1 MKLKKVIKIISL
13 TLLITFG
20 LILLGWTAAFF
31 AVRYGLTNVAGQVD
45 QDSFWYNQA
54 LPLEDI
60 NEIEIKENKQQLQT
74 DAETVA
80 SPTAILPMAATSSWG
95 VLIDN
100 LTTST
105 ICQLKIIN
113 QAGYS
118 APAKTWQTA
127 IGQPELGWRFVT
139 AAALSQWL
147 TYRSGQEKIA
157 DQSLTQCLKVVEKK
171 QIVLDS
177 LDLSAKKGL
186 FTWQNGEE
194 WSVIEKALIKDKAVI
209 EKAAKQAG
217 IRPRILVSAAIVEQ
231 LRLYYTQRELF
242 EKFFKPLNILA
253 SANKMAWGVMAIK
266 EKTAIATEEHL
277 QDRQSAFY
285 LGPEKEILLSL
296 PRGNETEIR
305 YQRLTNEKDHYYSY
319 LYGGLYLAQ
328 VIEQWSKAGYD
339 ISGRPEILV
348 TLFNIGFNNSKP
360 KANPQVGGSKININ
374 GRDYSFGGLGY
385 EFYYSEALNK
395 EFPY

>member
-1 MKLKKVIKIISL
+1 MKVKKIIKTISL
-13 TLLITFG
+13 VLLIAGG
-20 LILLGWTAAFF
+20 LIMIGWTAAFF
-31 AVRYGLTNVAGQVD
+31 AVRYGWTNVAGQAD
-45 QDSFWYNQA
+45 QDSSWYSQA
-54 LPLEDI
+54 LPLE
-60 NEIEIKENKQQLQT
+60 NNYKIETSTIE
-74 DAETVA
+74 VV
-80 SPTAILPMAATSSWG
+80 SLPRAATSSLSIL
-95 VLIDN
+95 VDN

-105 ICQLKIIN
+105 VCQLKLIN
-113 QAGYS
+113 QTGYN
-118 APAKTWQTA
+118 APIKAWQTA
-127 IGQPELGWRFVT
+127 LVQPELGWRFVT

-147 TYRSGQEKIA
+147 TYRQGQEVIA
-157 DQSLTQCLKVVEKK
+157 DDSLKRCTKELLNK
-171 QIVLDS
+171 QETLDS
-177 LDLSAKKGL
+177 LDWSAKKVL

-194 WSVIEKALIKDKAVI
+194 WAVIEKALIKDSEVI
-209 EKAAKQAG
+209 KKAASQAG
-217 IRPRILVSAAIVEQ
+217 IKPRILVSAAIVEQ

-266 EKTAIATEEHL
+266 EKTAIAIEEHL
-277 QDRQSAFY
+277 KDKESSFY
-285 LGPEKEILLSL
+285 LGEKTEALLDM
-296 PRGNETEIR
+296 PAGNQTDIR

-328 VIEQWSKAGYD
+328 VIKQWSRSGYD
-339 ISGRPEILV
+339 ISSRPEILV

-360 KANPQVGGSKININ
+360 KDNPQVGGSRININ

>member
-1 MKLKKVIKIISL
+1 MMKLKKTLKTISL
-13 TLLITFG
+13 VLLIAGG
-20 LILLGWTAAFF
+20 LIMIGWTAAFF
-31 AVRYGLTNVAGQVD
+31 AVRYGWTNVAGQAD
-45 QDSFWYNQA
+45 QDSSWYSQA
-54 LPLEDI
+54 LPLE
-60 NEIEIKENKQQLQT
+60 NNYKIETSTIE
-74 DAETVA
+74 VV
-80 SPTAILPMAATSSWG
+80 SLPRAATSSLSIL
-95 VLIDN
+95 VDN

-105 ICQLKIIN
+105 VCQLKLIN
-113 QAGYS
+113 QTGYN
-118 APAKTWQTA
+118 APIKAWQTA
-127 IGQPELGWRFVT
+127 LVQPELGWRFLT

-147 TYRSGQEKIA
+147 TYRQGQEVIA
-157 DQSLTQCLKVVEKK
+157 DDSLKRCTKELLNK
-171 QIVLDS
+171 QEALDS
-177 LDLSAKKGL
+177 LDWSAKKVL

-194 WSVIEKALIKDKAVI
+194 WAVIEKALIKDSEVI
-209 EKAAKQAG
+209 KKAASQAG
-217 IRPRILVSAAIVEQ
+217 IKPRILVSAAIVEQ

-277 QDRQSAFY
+277 KDDKSDFY
-285 LGPEKEILLSL
+285 LGEKTETLLDM
-296 PRGNETEIR
+296 PAGNRTDIR

-328 VIEQWSKAGYD
+328 VIKQWSRAGYD
-339 ISGRPEILV
+339 ISNRPEILV

-360 KANPQVGGSKININ
+360 KANPQVGGSRININ

>member
-1 MKLKKVIKIISL
+1 MMKLKKTLKTISL
-13 TLLITFG
+13 VLLIAGG
-20 LILLGWTAAFF
+20 LIMIGWTAAFF
-31 AVRYGLTNVAGQVD
+31 AVRYGWTNVAGQAD
-45 QDSFWYNQA
+45 QDSSWYSQA
-54 LPLEDI
+54 LPLE
-60 NEIEIKENKQQLQT
+60 NNYKIETSTIE
-74 DAETVA
+74 VV
-80 SPTAILPMAATSSWG
+80 SLPRAATSSLSIL
-95 VLIDN
+95 VDN

-105 ICQLKIIN
+105 VCQLKLIN
-113 QAGYS
+113 QTGYN
-118 APAKTWQTA
+118 APIKAWQTA
-127 IGQPELGWRFVT
+127 LVQPELGWRFLT

-147 TYRSGQEKIA
+147 TYRQGQEVIA
-157 DQSLTQCLKVVEKK
+157 DDSLKRCTKELLNK
-171 QIVLDS
+171 QEALDS
-177 LDLSAKKGL
+177 LDWSAKKVL

-194 WSVIEKALIKDKAVI
+194 WAVIEKALIKNSEVI
-209 EKAAKQAG
+209 KKAASQAG
-217 IRPRILVSAAIVEQ
+217 IKPRILVSAAIVEQ

-277 QDRQSAFY
+277 KDDKSDFY
-285 LGPEKEILLSL
+285 LGEKTETLLDM
-296 PRGNETEIR
+296 PAGNRADIR

-319 LYGGLYLAQ
+319 LYGGLYLSQ
-328 VIEQWSKAGYD
+328 VIKQWSRAGYD
-339 ISGRPEILV
+339 ISNRPEILV

-360 KANPQVGGSKININ
+360 KDNPQVGGSRININ

>member
-1 MKLKKVIKIISL
+1 MKVKKIIKTISL
-13 TLLITFG
+13 VLLTIGG
-20 LILLGWTAAFF
+20 LVTIGWTAAFF
-31 AVRYGLTNVAGQVD
+31 AVRYGWTNVAGQVD
-45 QDSFWYNQA
+45 QDSSWYNQT
-54 LPLEDI
+54 LPLE
-60 NEIEIKENKQQLQT
+60 NNYKIETSTIE
-74 DAETVA
+74 VI
-80 SPTAILPMAATSSWG
+80 SLPRAVTSSLG
-95 VLIDN
+95 ILVDN

-105 ICQLKIIN
+105 VCQLKLIN
-113 QAGYS
+113 QVGY
-118 APAKTWQTA
+118 ANPAKTWQTA
-127 IGQPELGWRFVT
+127 LARPELGWRFVT

-147 TYRSGQEKIA
+147 TYRQGQETAA
-157 DQSLTQCLKVVEKK
+157 DDSLKQCMKELLNK
-171 QIVLDS
+171 QETLDS
-177 LDLSAKKGL
+177 LDWSAKKVL

-194 WSVIEKALIKDKAVI
+194 WVVIEKALIKDSEVI
-209 EKAAKQAG
+209 KKAASQAG
-217 IRPRILVSAAIVEQ
+217 IKPRILVSAAIVEQ

-266 EKTAIATEEHL
+266 EKTAIAIEEHL
-277 QDRQSAFY
+277 KDKESSFY
-285 LGPEKEILLSL
+285 LGEKTEALLDM
-296 PRGNETEIR
+296 PAGNQTDIR

-328 VIEQWSKAGYD
+328 VIKQWSRSGYD
-339 ISGRPEILV
+339 ISSRPEILV

-360 KANPQVGGSKININ
+360 KDNPQVGGSRININ

>member
-1 MKLKKVIKIISL
+1 MMKLKKTLKTISL
-13 TLLITFG
+13 VLLIAGG
-20 LILLGWTAAFF
+20 LIMIGWTAAFF
-31 AVRYGLTNVAGQVD
+31 AVRYGWTNVAGQAD
-45 QDSFWYNQA
+45 QDSSWYSQA
-54 LPLEDI
+54 LPLE
-60 NEIEIKENKQQLQT
+60 NNYKIETSTIE
-74 DAETVA
+74 VV
-80 SPTAILPMAATSSWG
+80 SLPRAATSSLSIL
-95 VLIDN
+95 VDN

-105 ICQLKIIN
+105 VCQLKLIN
-113 QAGYS
+113 QTGYN
-118 APAKTWQTA
+118 APIKAWQTA
-127 IGQPELGWRFVT
+127 LVQPELGWRFVT

-147 TYRSGQEKIA
+147 TYRQGQEVIA
-157 DQSLTQCLKVVEKK
+157 DDFLKRCTKELLNK
-171 QIVLDS
+171 QEALDS
-177 LDLSAKKGL
+177 LDWSAKKVL

-194 WSVIEKALIKDKAVI
+194 WAVIEKALIKDSEVI
-209 EKAAKQAG
+209 KKAASQAG
-217 IRPRILVSAAIVEQ
+217 IKPRILVSAAIVEQ

-277 QDRQSAFY
+277 KDDKSDFY
-285 LGPEKEILLSL
+285 LGEKTETLLDM
-296 PRGNETEIR
+296 PAGNRADIR

-328 VIEQWSKAGYD
+328 VIKQWSRSGYD
-339 ISGRPEILV
+339 ISSRPEILV

-360 KANPQVGGSKININ
+360 KDNPQVGGSRININ

>member
-1 MKLKKVIKIISL
+1 MMKLKKTLKTISL
-13 TLLITFG
+13 VLLIAGG
-20 LILLGWTAAFF
+20 LIMIGWTAAFF
-31 AVRYGLTNVAGQVD
+31 AVRYGWTNVAGQAD
-45 QDSFWYNQA
+45 QDSSWYSQA
-54 LPLEDI
+54 LPLE
-60 NEIEIKENKQQLQT
+60 NNYKIETSTIE
-74 DAETVA
+74 VV
-80 SPTAILPMAATSSWG
+80 SLPRAATSSLSIL
-95 VLIDN
+95 VDN

-105 ICQLKIIN
+105 VCQLKLIN
-113 QAGYS
+113 QTGYN
-118 APAKTWQTA
+118 APIKAWQTA
-127 IGQPELGWRFVT
+127 LVQPELGWRFLT

-147 TYRSGQEKIA
+147 TYRQGQEVIA
-157 DQSLTQCLKVVEKK
+157 DDSLKRCTKELLNK
-171 QIVLDS
+171 QEALDS
-177 LDLSAKKGL
+177 LDWSAKKVL

-194 WSVIEKALIKDKAVI
+194 WAVIEKALIKDSEVI
-209 EKAAKQAG
+209 KKAASQAG
-217 IRPRILVSAAIVEQ
+217 IKPRILVSAAIVEQ

-277 QDRQSAFY
+277 KDDKSDFY
-285 LGPEKEILLSL
+285 LGEKTETLLDM
-296 PRGNETEIR
+296 PAGNRADIR

-328 VIEQWSKAGYD
+328 VIKQWSRSGYD
-339 ISGRPEILV
+339 ISSRPEILV

-360 KANPQVGGSKININ
+360 KDNPQVGGSRININ